1 MGLSGKLNK
10 LLVYMSTLL
19 VLVINRVKKG
29 IFSHSFMK
37 HYLLI
42 KKKKK
47 TTRAANQNVKQKQP
61 KVIYHAYILQK
72 PQLFLSLI

>member
-29 IFSHSFMK
+29 IFFTFV
-37 HYLLI
+37 YEALLV
-42 KKKKK
+42 
-47 TTRAANQNVKQKQP
+47 N
-61 KVIYHAYILQK
+61 
-72 PQLFLSLI
+72 